1 LADRL
6 ENAGLLDRITDDFPY
21 RKSALARL
29 GGGLT
34 RPELAVLMSYSKMR
48 LYQSLLEQPDFLSSS
63 FLQEFIIRYFPP
75 AINKQLANHIYDHPL
90 AGEITATVL
99 CNIIINQSG
108 CTFLTWVEELEDGA
122 VTHLMTAYLMFD
134 KMLAGSNL
142 RTQIYELDN
151 TIPAPRQYT
160 L

>member
-1 LADRL
+1 VNLKILFDHLRERKIITGSEEKNHWLEKVKGEVCQEVLGNNYSQSLGLSLDQQRCLRDIEPFMELADRL

-63 FLQEFIIRYFPP
+63 FLQEFIIHYFPP
-75 AINKQLANHIYDHPL
+75 AINKQFANHIYDHPL
-90 AGEITATVL
+90 A
-99 CNIIINQSG
+99 
-108 CTFLTWVEELEDGA
+108 
-122 VTHLMTAYLMFD
+122 
-134 KMLAGSNL
+134 
-142 RTQIYELDN
+142 
-151 TIPAPRQYT
+151 
-160 L
+160 